1 MNIQILNLNLL
12 QSTTFLVFYFKGD
25 KPIKIFTIYTV
36 AENKYI
42 YCNYTDI
49 YCNYTDKMKL
59 EAESDR
65 FYLLKIHALHQKNVN
80 IVCLKHPYKTIPFGK
95 SHNVKRIYI

>member
-12 QSTTFLVFYFKGD
+12 QSTTFFLVFYFKGD

-65 FYLLKIHALHQKNVN
+65 FYL
-80 IVCLKHPYKTIPFGK
+80 
-95 SHNVKRIYI
+95 SWS